1 MSETA
6 ARAATCP
13 YSPFPV
19 ADRDDRKSA
28 AIAATRAIPAD
39 GTEPLGE
46 YSLIRG
52 ILRNGELK
60 QGGMGGEWPVKDPM
74 HAPVFFLDGPLHKQ
88 KRGTIARFFTP
99 RAISEH
105 HRAVMEATTDRLLAG
120 LRQNG
125 QFVLDDASWAL
136 AVEVAAHIVGLTETD
151 MDALAGRLN
160 AVFANTELYG
170 MPPLRRFF
178 AGLRQKVRVLKFHW
192 KDLRPAIKARREHPK
207 ADIISHLIAE
217 NYPEPVILM
226 ECMTYAA
233 AGMATTREFITMVAW
248 HLFERDDLRARWLGE
263 SEDGQLAMLEEILRI
278 EPVATFLYRKAGASV
293 PPALAAR
300 LEPNTNYALDVRA
313 ANVDSAAAGAC
324 PFAID
329 PDRASKT
336 GEPGAYLS
344 FGDGAH
350 RCPGAQVALQET
362 RVFIDRLFRVPGVRL
377 KQAPTIGWN
386 DQLMSYELRGALVAC
401 DRA

>member
-6 ARAATCP
+6 VRPAACP

-19 ADRDDRKSA
+19 TDRDDRKSA
-28 AIAATRAIPAD
+28 AIAATRALPAD
-39 GTEPLGE
+39 GASPLGE
-46 YSLIRG
+46 YTLIRA
-52 ILRNGELK
+52 ILRHGELK
-60 QGGMGGEWPVKDPM
+60 QAGMGGEWPVKDPM
-74 HAPVFFLDGPLHKQ
+74 HAPVFFLDGPLHKK

-99 RAISEH
+99 RAIADN
-105 HRAVMEATTDRLLAG
+105 HRAVMEATTDRLLAE

-125 QFVLDDASWAL
+125 RFILDDASWAL

-151 MDALAGRLN
+151 MDALASRLN

-178 AGLRQKVRVLKFHW
+178 AGLRQKIRVLKFHW
-192 KDLRPAIKARREHPK
+192 KDLRPAIKARRLHPK

-217 NYPEPVILM
+217 KYPEAVILM

-248 HLFERDDLRARWLGE
+248 HLFEREDLRTRFLGE
-263 SEDGQLAMLEEILRI
+263 SEEGQLAMLEEILRL
-278 EPVATFLYRKAGASV
+278 EPVATFLYRKVEASV
-293 PPALAAR
+293 PPAMKGR
-300 LEPNTNYALDVRA
+300 LEAKTSYALDVRA
-313 ANVDSAAAGAC
+313 ANLDSAATGAC
-324 PFAID
+324 PYAID
-329 PDRASKT
+329 PDRAGKT
-336 GEPGAYLS
+336 GETGAYLS

-377 KQAPTIGWN
+377 EREPTIGWN